1 MKALWPWE
9 SPVSSKS
16 NSRPVPQPGTS
27 PAWRSQLHLM
37 KGPSVSG
44 LAAISQK
51 LPWGIPGSLGACLN
65 CYTKNACGR
74 DGECLWWE
82 HHFSLDVQLETQ
94 CLKWKPQLPARRK
107 LSPKVQGEGESDS
120 QIQAEENMLR
130 NSENWR
136 RKRKKRLGT
145 PRGTRLS
152 MCRYKA
158 HFYKPLTSP
167 STDGLPFSQAALH
180 RSQTWL
186 VKQKQVAGWCLG

>member
-94 CLKWKPQLPARRK
+94 CLKWKPQLPARHK
-107 LSPKVQGEGESDS
+107 LSPKVQGEGESDNS
-120 QIQAEENMLR
+120 DSGRRKYAEEFWELKKKKKEKAGNSKGHALVDVQIQ
-130 NSENWR
+130 S
-136 RKRKKRLGT
+136 
-145 PRGTRLS
+145 
-152 MCRYKA
+152 
-158 HFYKPLTSP
+158 PL
-167 STDGLPFSQAALH
+167 L
-180 RSQTWL
+180 
-186 VKQKQVAGWCLG
+186 